1 MKTESIDM
9 AVDRSPRS
17 DREDA
22 LGRGGQAAAPALVVR
37 GLCKDYGGEPVVSDL
52 DLEVADGEFVTLLGS
67 SGSGK
72 STTLMMVAGLVEP
85 TAGTIEIA
93 GRPVTRVPP
102 QKRDIGMVFQSY
114 ALFPHLTV
122 FENVAFP
129 LKRRR
134 MPKADISRLVKLTLE
149 RMHLNG
155 FEQRYPSQLSGGQ
168 QQRVA
173 LARATAYEP
182 PLLLM
187 DEPLSALDR
196 NLRRSLQDE
205 LRRFHQSLRSA
216 ILYVTHDQEE
226 ALSLSDRVILMT
238 DGRVAQVGTP
248 QEIYDSPQSLFVAR
262 FLGESNA
269 LHGEVMACEQ
279 GQAVVKLRHGQAVG
293 GRCEKRLVP
302 DSPAVVIIRPEHLTI
317 QAGPGE
323 GHGIDVAIEEISF
336 LGDSIRARGMFATS
350 EPCTLMIDPGR
361 AAELTA
367 GATCRVHWDPAKAI
381 VLPAEQ

>member
-1 MKTESIDM
+1 
-9 AVDRSPRS
+9 
-17 DREDA
+17 
-22 LGRGGQAAAPALVVR
+22 VVR
-37 GLCKDYGGEPVVSDL
+37 GLRKDYGDETVVSEL

-72 STTLMMVAGLVEP
+72 TTTLMMVAGLVEP
-85 TAGTIEIA
+85 TDGAIEIA
-93 GRPVTRVPP
+93 GEPVTGVAP
-102 QKRDIGMVFQSY
+102 QKRNIGMVFQSY

-134 MPKADISRLVKLTLE
+134 LPKTEVTRLVKDVLQ
-149 RMHLNG
+149 RMHLEG
-155 FEQRYPSQLSGGQ
+155 FERRYPSQLSGGQ

-205 LRRFHQSLRSA
+205 LKRFHRALRTA

-226 ALSLSDRVILMT
+226 ALSLSDRVILMSE
-238 DGRVAQVGTP
+238 GRVAQVGTP
-248 QEIYDSPQSLFVAR
+248 EEIYQSPKSLFVAR

-269 LHGEVMACEQ
+269 LHGEIARCDG
-279 GQAVVKLRHGQAVG
+279 GQAVVKLRNGQAVG
-293 GRCEKRLVP
+293 GTCNAQLSTGA
-302 DSPAVVIIRPEHLTI
+302 DAVVVIRPENLTVEANGATGDGLDI
-317 QAGPGE
+317 S
-323 GHGIDVAIEEISF
+323 IEEISF
-336 LGDSIRARGMFATS
+336 LGESVRCRGAFATS

-361 AAELTA
+361 ASDISV
-367 GATCRVHWDPAKAI
+367 GATRRVRWDPSKAV
-381 VLPAEQ
+381 VLPAD